1 MQKIYLAKPGGQRE
15 GPYTVEQINHALATK
30 KYSDADFWAWHE
42 GLPSWMPLY
51 SLPGV
56 SAKAAT
62 VAVPGAE
69 PQPVAP
75 KTEPEAA
82 TEVEAQTT
90 ASAAESTASSAEV
103 EREREA
109 PKPGAATAATAT
121 SEAEAA
127 RMEAANPPIAEFRP
141 EAPKPSAARAPIAEP
156 EPEPQKAWDA
166 TSPVA
171 EPEPKSPEISATLA
185 MSSGKPF
192 SALEQIFVLT
202 TGEGPSALKSD
213 VTTAMLVGAVGE
225 TLGHIRSK
233 VPVDVIGR
241 ADAAVLKTIRAGSI
255 PDSAW
260 RVLFAIKPAIAQ
272 QAQDGA
278 YHLCVRAFPVESNEA
293 VALFL
298 LYNKQKP

>member
-15 GPYTVEQINHALATK
+15 GPYTLEQINHDLATK
-30 KYSDADFWAWHE
+30 KYREEDFWAWHE

-51 SLPGV
+51 ALPGV
-56 SAKAAT
+56 SAKVAT
-62 VAVPGAE
+62 VAVPESE

-90 ASAAESTASSAEV
+90 APAAKSTASKVEV
-103 EREREA
+103 ERE
-109 PKPGAATAATAT
+109 
-121 SEAEAA
+121 
-127 RMEAANPPIAEFRP
+127 P
-141 EAPKPSAARAPIAEP
+141 EAPKTVATPS
-156 EPEPQKAWDA
+156 
-166 TSPVA
+166 
-171 EPEPKSPEISATLA
+171 

-202 TGEGPSALKSD
+202 TGEGPSAFKSD
-213 VTTAMLVGAVGE
+213 VTTAMLVEAVGE
-225 TLGHIRSK
+225 TLDNIRSK

>member
-15 GPYTVEQINHALATK
+15 GPYTLEQINHDLATK
-30 KYSDADFWAWHE
+30 KYRDEDFWAWHE

-51 SLPGV
+51 ALPGV
-56 SAKAAT
+56 SAKAAP
-62 VAVPGAE
+62 VAVPEAE
-69 PQPVAP
+69 PQPAVP
-75 KTEPEAA
+75 KTEPKRVP
-82 TEVEAQTT
+82 EVEAQPTAPAAASTT
-90 ASAAESTASSAEV
+90 SKAEV
-103 EREREA
+103 EREPEA
-109 PKPGAATAATAT
+109 PKAEAATAAIATAA
-121 SEAEAA
+121 AEAA
-127 RMEAANPPIAEFRP
+127 RLEAANPPVAESRP
-141 EAPKPSAARAPIAEP
+141 EARKPSAAGTPIAEP
-156 EPEPQKAWDA
+156 EPEPQKAEAA
-166 TSPVA
+166 TAPVA
-171 EPEPKSPEISATLA
+171 EPKSPEFSATPS

-192 SALEQIFVLT
+192 SALEQIFILT
-202 TGEGPSALKSD
+202 TGEGPSAFPSA
-213 VTTAMLVGAVGE
+213 VTTAMLVEAVGE
-225 TLGHIRSK
+225 TLDNIRAK

>member
-15 GPYTVEQINHALATK
+15 GPYTLEQINHDLATK
-30 KYSDADFWAWHE
+30 KYRDEDFWAWHE

-51 SLPGV
+51 ALPGV
-56 SAKAAT
+56 SAKAA
-62 VAVPGAE
+62 
-69 PQPVAP
+69 
-75 KTEPEAA
+75 
-82 TEVEAQTT
+82 
-90 ASAAESTASSAEV
+90 
-103 EREREA
+103 RL
-109 PKPGAATAATAT
+109 
-121 SEAEAA
+121 
-127 RMEAANPPIAEFRP
+127 EAANPPVAESRP
-141 EAPKPSAARAPIAEP
+141 EARKPSAAGTPIAKP
-156 EPEPQKAWDA
+156 EPEPQKAEDA
-166 TSPVA
+166 TLPVA

-202 TGEGPSALKSD
+202 TGEGPSAFKSD
-213 VTTAMLVGAVGE
+213 VTTAMLVEAVGE
-225 TLGHIRSK
+225 TLDHIRSK

-255 PDSAW
+255 PNSAW